1 MTREAPAFGTRTGEV
16 ALDWPA
22 VIARQHAIVGAL
34 RPTAGQLE
42 KAGIRVVLGEAAIVD
57 AHTLRVDTAA
67 ADVQEVRGDRMVIA
81 AGSTPVIP
89 RVDGRE
95 LGLTSDDL
103 LFLPDFPARLV
114 LVGAGAIGLEM
125 ASAFADL
132 GGTVTVMA
140 QEPEILPGFDED
152 VAAYLRG
159 LLEARGVVF
168 RRETSLTGLAG
179 QRGDVTVRFATDGSA
194 GETRATAVAFAAGRR
209 FRPSALGAEHLA
221 LRTSRLGLAT
231 DAQLRTSLAGVYA
244 AGDAA
249 GNSQLTTTAA
259 AEGRVAAT
267 NALRGDALASDL
279 STVPQVI
286 FTTPE
291 IARVGLTH
299 REALARGI
307 PCHVSKQDTRGASS
321 GVATGEDAGFFKL
334 VFEAGTERLLGV
346 QMVSFGAAELIQL
359 AAAAIRAGATAA
371 WLAAQISVHPT
382 HAERLIK
389 ISAHDYHDICEV

>member
-1 MTREAPAFGTRTGEV
+1 M
-16 ALDWPA
+16 
-22 VIARQHAIVGAL
+22 IARQHAVVGAL

-42 KAGIRVVLGEAAIVD
+42 KAGVRVVLGEAAIVD
-57 AHTLRVDTAA
+57 AHTVRVETATEG
-67 ADVQEVRGDRMVIA
+67 VQEVLGDRMVIA
-81 AGSTPVIP
+81 AGSAPVIP
-89 RVDGRE
+89 PVAGRE

-132 GGTVTVMA
+132 GAEVTVMC
-140 QEPEILPGFDED
+140 QEPEILPGFDAD

-159 LLEARGVVF
+159 LLETRGVVF

-179 QRGDVTVRFATDGSA
+179 RRGDVTVRFATDGIA
-194 GETRATAVAFAAGRR
+194 GETRATAVTFAAGRR
-209 FRPSALGAEHLA
+209 FRPAALGAEHLE
-221 LRTSRLGLAT
+221 LRTGRLGLAT
-231 DAQLRTSLAGVYA
+231 DAQLRTSVAGVYA

-249 GNSQLTTTAA
+249 GNSQLTPTAA
-259 AEGRVAAT
+259 LEGRVAAT

-299 REALARGI
+299 REAQARGLA
-307 PCHVSKQDTRGASS
+307 CHVSSQDTRGASS

-334 VFEAGTERLLGV
+334 VFEAGSERVLGV
-346 QMVSFGAAELIQL
+346 QMVSFAASELVQL
-359 AAAAIRAGATAA
+359 AATAIRAGATAT
-371 WLAAQISVHPT
+371 WLAAQISVHPS

-389 ISAHDYHDICEV
+389 ISAHDYHDVCEV